1 MIPPNKFNVRGDI
14 LRRSYIEG
22 WRARRSVLAASD
34 GREFMSM
41 SKQDLTA
48 LQAALGYKFKRP
60 ELLQR
65 ALTHSSHAHE
75 ESKAS
80 GQESAIGERLD
91 NEQFEF
97 LGDAVLGLVTSQ
109 LLFERFPRFHE
120 GHLSKLKAHLVSA
133 GHLVK
138 VAATLEL
145 GKYLRLGRGEER
157 SGGRA
162 KSTLLSDSLEAV
174 IAAMYLDSG
183 LEQAREFIIRWV
195 LTPEL
200 EHITGEHDTDFSLTD
215 YKSALQ
221 ELLQARGHLHPVYV
235 TVKEEG
241 PDHRKTFT
249 VEARIYP
256 QGQGTPEYV
265 ARAEGATKKKAE
277 QLAAKQA
284 LEHLRSELENA

>member
-1 MIPPNKFNVRGDI
+1 MN
-14 LRRSYIEG
+14 
-22 WRARRSVLAASD
+22 RADFA
-34 GREFMSM
+34 
-41 SKQDLTA
+41 A
-48 LQAALGYKFKRP
+48 LQAALGYKFQRP
-60 ELLQR
+60 ELLER

-75 ESKAS
+75 ESKAQEPS
-80 GQESAIGERLD
+80 GVEKLD

-109 LLFERFPRFHE
+109 LLFERFPSFHE
-120 GHLSKLKAHLVSA
+120 GQLSKLKAHLVSA

-138 VAATLEL
+138 VAALLDL

-183 LEQAREFIIRWV
+183 LEQARSFIIRQI
-195 LTPEL
+195 LGPEL
-200 EHITGEHDTDFSLTD
+200 DRITGESDADFSLTD

-221 ELLQARGHLHPVYV
+221 ELLQSRGRLQPVYV

-241 PDHRKTFT
+241 PDHKKTFT
-249 VEARIYP
+249 VEARVYP
-256 QGQGTPEYV
+256 QGQSKPEYV

-284 LEHLRSELENA
+284 LEHLRAHSESRNA

>member
-1 MIPPNKFNVRGDI
+1 MNQADF
-14 LRRSYIEG
+14 
-22 WRARRSVLAASD
+22 A
-34 GREFMSM
+34 
-41 SKQDLTA
+41 A
-48 LQAALGYKFKRP
+48 LQAALGYKFGRP
-60 ELLQR
+60 ELLER

-75 ESKAS
+75 EAKAA
-80 GQESAIGERLD
+80 GQELIGSEKLD

-109 LLFERFPRFHE
+109 LLFERFPTFHE
-120 GHLSKLKAHLVSA
+120 GQLSKLKAHLVSA

-138 VAATLEL
+138 VATILDL

-183 LEQAREFIIRWV
+183 LEQAREFIIRQI
-195 LTPEL
+195 LGPEL
-200 EHITGEHDTDFSLTD
+200 DRIAGEREADFSLTD

-221 ELLQARGHLHPVYV
+221 ELLQSRGRLQPVYV

-249 VEARIYP
+249 VEARVYP
-256 QGQGTPEYV
+256 PGQSKPEYV
-265 ARAEGATKKKAE
+265 TRAEGATKKKAE

-284 LEHLRSELENA
+284 LEHLRSQASNSRV

>member
-1 MIPPNKFNVRGDI
+1 MNKN
-14 LRRSYIEG
+14 
-22 WRARRSVLAASD
+22 
-34 GREFMSM
+34 
-41 SKQDLTA
+41 DLKGLEAA
-48 LQAALGYKFKRP
+48 LQYHFRRP
-60 ELLQR
+60 ELLKR

-75 ESKAS
+75 ESKTG
-80 GQESAIGERLD
+80 GQEPVVTQVD

-97 LGDAVLGLVTSQ
+97 LGDAVLGLVASQ
-109 LLFERFPRFHE
+109 LLFERFPGFHE
-120 GHLSKLKAHLVSA
+120 GQLSKLKAHLVSA

-138 VAATLEL
+138 VATALEL

-174 IAAMYLDSG
+174 IAAIYLDSG
-183 LEQAREFIIRWV
+183 LEQSRSFITTRI
-195 LTPEL
+195 LEPEL
-200 EHITGEHDTDFSLTD
+200 DRIAAETEADFSLTD

-221 ELLQARGHLHPVYV
+221 ELLQSSGRLQPVYV

-249 VEARIYP
+249 VEARVFP
-256 QGQGTPEYV
+256 QGESKPEFV
-265 ARAEGATKKKAE
+265 SRAEGATKKKAE

-284 LEHLRSELENA
+284 LQHLRSRANGGESKSL

>member
-1 MIPPNKFNVRGDI
+1 MN
-14 LRRSYIEG
+14 
-22 WRARRSVLAASD
+22 
-34 GREFMSM
+34 RE
-41 SKQDLTA
+41 DLKT
-48 LQAALGYKFKRP
+48 LEDKLEYSFTRP
-60 ELLQR
+60 ELLER

-75 ESKAS
+75 ESKAA
-80 GQESAIGERLD
+80 GPENGVNEKRD

-109 LLFERFPRFHE
+109 LLFERFPAFHE
-120 GHLSKLKAHLVSA
+120 GQLSKLKAHLVSA

-138 VAATLEL
+138 VATILDL
-145 GKYLRLGRGEER
+145 GKFLRLGRGEER

-162 KSTLLSDSLEAV
+162 KSALLSDALEAV

-183 LEQAREFIIRWV
+183 LEKARSFVIGHI
-195 LTPEL
+195 LGPEL
-200 EHITGEHDTDFSLTD
+200 DRIATEGDGEFSLAD

-221 ELLQARGHLHPVYV
+221 ELLQSTGRSQPVYV

-249 VEARIYP
+249 VEARIYV
-256 QGQGTPEYV
+256 QGQSRPEYV
-265 ARAEGATKKKAE
+265 TRAEGATKKKAE

-284 LEHLRSELENA
+284 LEHLRPHAPMRENQNA

>member
-1 MIPPNKFNVRGDI
+1 MAIH
-14 LRRSYIEG
+14 
-22 WRARRSVLAASD
+22 
-34 GREFMSM
+34 
-41 SKQDLTA
+41 KQDVTA
-48 LQAALGYKFKRP
+48 LQAALKYKFKRP
-60 ELLQR
+60 GLLER

-75 ESKAS
+75 EIKS
-80 GQESAIGERLD
+80 GSHEVPVSEKLD

-109 LLFERFPRFHE
+109 LLFERFPHFHE
-120 GHLSKLKAHLVSA
+120 GQLSKLKAHLVSA

-138 VAATLEL
+138 VATSLDL

-162 KSTLLSDSLEAV
+162 KSTLLSDALEAV

-183 LEQAREFIIRWV
+183 LEQSRDFIIREI
-195 LTPEL
+195 LQPEL
-200 EHITGEHDTDFSLTD
+200 DRITTESETDFSLTD

-221 ELLQARGHLHPVYV
+221 ELLQSTGRLQPVYV

-241 PDHRKTFT
+241 PDHRKVFT
-249 VEARIYP
+249 VEARVYP
-256 QGQGTPEYV
+256 QGQSKPEYV

-284 LEHLRSELENA
+284 LDHLRSQVETL

>member
-1 MIPPNKFNVRGDI
+1 MN
-14 LRRSYIEG
+14 
-22 WRARRSVLAASD
+22 
-34 GREFMSM
+34 
-41 SKQDLTA
+41 KQDLTA
-48 LQAALGYKFKRP
+48 LQAALGYKFART

-75 ESKAS
+75 ESKAAA
-80 GQESAIGERLD
+80 QESPANEKLD

-109 LLFERFPRFHE
+109 LLFERFPGFHE
-120 GHLSKLKAHLVSA
+120 GQLSKLKAHLVSA

-138 VAATLEL
+138 VAAALDL
-145 GKYLRLGRGEER
+145 GRYLRLGRGEER

-183 LEQAREFIIRWV
+183 LDQAREFIIRQV
-195 LTPEL
+195 LAPEL
-200 EHITGEHDTDFSLTD
+200 EQITGEREPDFSLTD

-221 ELLQARGHLHPVYV
+221 ELLQARGQLQPVYV

-241 PDHRKTFT
+241 PDHRKIFT
-249 VEARIYP
+249 VEARVYP
-256 QGQGTPEYV
+256 QGQSKPEYV

-284 LEHLRSELENA
+284 LNYLRSEVESV